1 VDSNATAIN
10 FSSAINIPTSVSE
23 SESESKS
30 EPTTFEL
37 MEVYPSPFNPS
48 THIRYSVLKTSF
60 VQIKVFD
67 MVGKEVATLV
77 SAQKYPGTYEVVFN
91 ASNLPSGIYLCR
103 MQSGN
108 IIQTKKAIFLK

>member
-1 VDSNATAIN
+1 
-10 FSSAINIPTSVSE
+10 
-23 SESESKS
+23 
-30 EPTTFEL
+30 
-37 MEVYPSPFNPS
+37 
-48 THIRYSVLKTSF
+48 
-60 VQIKVFD
+60 